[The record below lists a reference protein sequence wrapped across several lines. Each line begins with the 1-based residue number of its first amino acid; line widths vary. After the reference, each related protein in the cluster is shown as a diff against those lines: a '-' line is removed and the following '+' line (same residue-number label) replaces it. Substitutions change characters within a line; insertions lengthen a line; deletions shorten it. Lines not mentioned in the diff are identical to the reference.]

1 MPSKHKDKQRAK
13 QADEPIVFP
22 RSTQRFTVA
31 IVGGGASGIATACSL
46 AACVRAAQL
55 DVRIVLVEAGRRLGS
70 SILRSGN
77 GRCNFSH
84 VDIGPEAFNQPQFVG
99 RSFDALEQA
108 FDGSCLSD
116 YAGKMGNF
124 RENAVLHWFAQLGL
138 VWREAPQSG
147 GLLYPFS
154 NKASS
159 VLEVLQAELDRLDV
173 EQCCGIAVSAL
184 TAQEDRFSLE
194 LRSACDETEGSY
206 LAADRVV
213 YACGGATRAL
223 PLQESILDDLK
234 RVPSASVLGPLRT
247 DTRFLSGLDGVRARV
262 RLSCE
267 RVGFSEEGELL
278 FRTYGV
284 SGIVVFNASRFV
296 EEGDVITLDFVPER
310 PLERLTELLLR
321 RADVQ
326 ARRRGAPPTYAE
338 LLRGFFLPEVVRMFV
353 SYRAQDPSGH
363 DLHAV
368 ADEAGIKALARVIK
382 SFELEV
388 KGCGSADQCQVSRG
402 GIAVDAVD
410 PETMEAFLLPGIYVT
425 GEALDVDGPCGG
437 YNLHWAW
444 ASGLLAGL
452 SIAQELAR
460 YFEEQHNAERLQR
473 L

>member
-1 MPSKHKDKQRAK
+1 MPRKHKDNQRVK
-13 QADEPIVFP
+13 QAEEPIVFP
-22 RSTQRFTVA
+22 RSTSRFTVT

-46 AACVRAAQL
+46 AAAIQAAQL

-84 VDIGPEAFNQPQFVG
+84 VNINPEAFNRPQFVG
-99 RSFDALEQA
+99 HSFNALEQA
-108 FDGSCLSD
+108 FDESCFGAF
-116 YAGKMGNF
+116 AGKMGNF
-124 RENAVLHWFAQLGL
+124 RENAVLRWFAQLGL

-159 VLEVLQAELDRLDV
+159 VLEVLQAELDRWGV
-173 EQCCGIAVSAL
+173 EQCCGIAV
-184 TAQEDRFSLE
+184 TDIVTKEGRFSLE
-194 LRSACDETEGSY
+194 LRSASDEEAIGCF
-206 LAADRVV
+206 AADRVV

-223 PLQESILDDLK
+223 PIQGGILDDLE
-234 RVPSASVLGPLRT
+234 RVPSAAVLGPLRT

-310 PLERLTELLLR
+310 SLDRLTELLLY
-321 RADVQ
+321 RANSQ
-326 ARRRGAPPTYAE
+326 ARRKGSRPTYAE
-338 LLRGFFLPEVVRMFV
+338 LLKGFFLPEIVRMFV
-353 SYRAQDPSGH
+353 CYAAQDFPRC
-363 DLHAV
+363 DLHTE
-368 ADEAGIKALARVIK
+368 ADEAGIAVLARAIK

-388 KGCGSADQCQVSRG
+388 KGRGSAEQCQVSRG

-410 PETMEAFLLPGIYVT
+410 SETMETLSLPGFYVT

-452 SIAQELAR
+452 SIAQELTR
-460 YFEEQHNAERLQR
+460 HFEEQRNAERLQR